1 MTLTNIPDRKK
12 MPDLGAVSEFN
23 ITNPEKIVFP
33 NNMEANIIRAGQE
46 EITRIDVVFE
56 AGSSFQNKRLVAG
69 SVNNLLKEGTS
80 SKSSMAIAGI
90 LDYYGAYLNT
100 QVNKD
105 TASVT
110 LYALT
115 KHLDHLLPL
124 MGELISDSIF
134 PEEELAIY
142 LDRQKQDF
150 LVNIEKVRFRASL
163 EFNKM
168 IFGENSAYG
177 QVLTLEDFEKLTRED
192 IIEFYK
198 NHYQPEKAYIILS
211 GNINDKVISLT
222 EKHLGNL
229 TSNSTDKAEQNI
241 IFTSDT
247 KETEKYIEK
256 ADALQSALRVGKQII
271 SKTHPDFPAF
281 QLLNTILGGYFGSR
295 LMSNL
300 REDKGYTYGIYSHI
314 QSYKHATYFS
324 INAEVNAD
332 HTNAAMDE
340 ICKEID
346 LLRTKPV
353 DEEELQLVKN
363 YLYGNFLKSFDGPL
377 ALAERFRSVND
388 SGLDFSYYTQNL
400 KSMMLLTKNQL
411 LETANQYFQK
421 ESLLHL
427 VIGKR

>member
-1 MTLTNIPDRKK
+1 
-12 MPDLGAVSEFN
+12 
-23 ITNPEKIVFP
+23 
-33 NNMEANIIRAGQE
+33 
-46 EITRIDVVFE
+46 
-56 AGSSFQNKRLVAG
+56 
-69 SVNNLLKEGTS
+69 
-80 SKSSMAIAGI
+80 
-90 LDYYGAYLNT
+90 
-100 QVNKD
+100 
-105 TASVT
+105 
-110 LYALT
+110 
-115 KHLDHLLPL
+115 
-124 MGELISDSIF
+124 
-134 PEEELAIY
+134 
-142 LDRQKQDF
+142 
-150 LVNIEKVRFRASL
+150 
-163 EFNKM
+163 M
-168 IFGENSAYG
+168 IFGENTAYG
-177 QVLTLEDFEKLTRED
+177 QVLTSEDFEKLSRD
-192 IIEFYK
+192 NIIEFYE

-211 GNINDKVISLT
+211 GNIDDNVVSLA
-222 EKHLGNL
+222 EKYLGNL
-229 TSNSTDKAEQNI
+229 TSNSTDKAKQNI
-241 IFTSDT
+241 VFTGKT

-256 ADALQSALRVGKQII
+256 ADALQSALRIGKRII

-332 HTNAAMDE
+332 HTSAAMDE

-346 LLRTKPV
+346 LLRTQPV

-400 KSMMLLTKNQL
+400 KSMMRLTKNQL